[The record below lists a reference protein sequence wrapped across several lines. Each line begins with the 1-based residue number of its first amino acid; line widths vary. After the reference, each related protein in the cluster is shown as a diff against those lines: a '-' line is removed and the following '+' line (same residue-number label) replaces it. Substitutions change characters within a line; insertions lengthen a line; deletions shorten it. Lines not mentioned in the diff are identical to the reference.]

1 MGFNGVVITDASHM
15 AGIACM
21 EKREI
26 AVPKAIASGCDMFLF
41 SNDIEEDFAYMKAGI
56 ESGVITA
63 QRLDDALRRI
73 LGLKAKLGLYRKR
86 M

>member
-1 MGFNGVVITDASHM
+1 MGFNGLVITDASHM

-41 SNDIEEDFAYMKAGI
+41 ANDIEEDMAYMKAGI
-56 ESGVITA
+56 ENGIITPE
-63 QRLDDALRRI
+63 RLDDALHSF
-73 LGLKAKLGLYRKR
+73 LVYKV
-86 M
+86 